1 MPNLADL
8 LKELNDL
15 NIPSR
20 LIRLPG
26 DLYDMIVDWGEEAV
40 DAEYQDSEED

>member
-8 LKELNDL
+8 LRELEDL
-15 NIPSR
+15 DIPSR

-26 DLYDMIVDWGEEAV
+26 DLYDMIVDWGEQAV
-40 DAEYQDSEED
+40 DAEDQDTGED